1 MKKIII
7 TENQYKRLIEISS
20 PHKTYGDDYLTPKEE
35 YFNGN
40 LSGTLALTFSTPL
53 NDDNEYSFG
62 DFSFYDNDFTIE
74 HNADEFYDIKDIS
87 IEDEKFNFTV
97 MFNFSINCEND
108 TADDEIIEKIMTDSD
123 YEVLG
128 VHLNE
133 DDLSYDNWT
142 MDGYDILDKDFEEEI
157 Q

>member
-1 MKKIII
+1 
-7 TENQYKRLIEISS
+7 
-20 PHKTYGDDYLTPKEE
+20 
-35 YFNGN
+35 
-40 LSGTLALTFSTPL
+40 
-53 NDDNEYSFG
+53 
-62 DFSFYDNDFTIE
+62 
-74 HNADEFYDIKDIS
+74 
-87 IEDEKFNFTV
+87 
-97 MFNFSINCEND
+97 
-108 TADDEIIEKIMTDSD
+108 MTDSD